1 MLKRPLRC
9 LPLLNKMAWLRNFR
23 AVWLL
28 FLRTVFCSQEQKSSE
43 NGFGKRGFF
52 FCSPCFPKQFSRTA
66 TKQRFFFGFGKGDQ
80 IYEKDGVGGYIVS
93 FSTCKREG

>member
-28 FLRTVFCSQEQKSSE
+28 FLRTGFCSQEQKSSE
-43 NGFGKRGFF
+43 NGFGKREGFF
-52 FCSPCFPKQFSRTA
+52 FVLHGFHVFQNSFQEQQPNIAFFLVLGRGIKYMKRMGWVA
-66 TKQRFFFGFGKGDQ
+66 T
-80 IYEKDGVGGYIVS
+80 
-93 FSTCKREG
+93 